1 MKETR
6 TRSLMKAISWRVI
19 ATCITIS
26 IAYLFT
32 KRLDVALEIG
42 GLDMFIK
49 LFAYFLHER
58 FWGKVKVGKVL
69 HPLADIR
76 LKKDLNGEEKRIIKE
91 KLKEL
96 GYLNEQY

>member
-6 TRSLMKAISWRVI
+6 IRSILKAFSWRII

-26 IAYLFT
+26 VAFFLT
-32 KRLDVALEIG
+32 KQINIALEIG
-42 GLDMFIK
+42 ALDMTIK
-49 LFAYFLHER
+49 LFAYFFHER
-58 FWGKVKVGKVL
+58 LWGRVNIGKVL

-76 LKKDLNGEEKRIIKE
+76 LKRTLNGENKKIIIE

-96 GYLNEQY
+96 GYIDE